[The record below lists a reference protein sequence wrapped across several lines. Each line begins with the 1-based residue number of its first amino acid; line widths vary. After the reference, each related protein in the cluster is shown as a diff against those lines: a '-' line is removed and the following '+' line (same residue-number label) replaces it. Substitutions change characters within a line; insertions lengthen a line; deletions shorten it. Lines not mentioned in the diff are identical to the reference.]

1 MAPPRTR
8 PSTDTIRGRDS
19 IGLYLDSIAKIP
31 LLTAQ
36 EEVELARAIE
46 AGQCAEH
53 ILDGTVPNTLQ
64 AKRDELEVIAEQ
76 GRQAFTTFVQA
87 NLRLVVSLARKYTR
101 VTQLSMLD
109 LIQEGN
115 AGLIRAV
122 EKFDY
127 AKGYKFSTYAT
138 WWVRQA
144 ITRGIAH
151 HGHIV
156 RLPAHVAE
164 QVSQI
169 VNARRRLSN
178 DLNREPTPE
187 EIAEQVSMTA
197 DQITELLRYT
207 HDHVSLDA
215 PIDADSSTTLGDL
228 LAQHN
233 EDAPQQTL
241 LDAENRERL
250 ENLLGHLDERSTDI
264 VRRRYGL
271 KDGTVEKVADIG
283 RHWGI
288 TGERVRQLERA
299 ALQKMQGEGMRLVA

>member
-1 MAPPRTR
+1 MV
-8 PSTDTIRGRDS
+8 DTIRGRDS

-31 LLTAQ
+31 LLSAH
-36 EEVELARAIE
+36 EEVELARTIE
-46 AGQCAEH
+46 AGQMAEH
-53 ILDGTVPNTLQ
+53 ILDGTLPNTVG
-64 AKRDELEVIAEQ
+64 ATTRELEAVAEQ

-169 VNARRRLSN
+169 VNARRRLCN
-178 DLNREPTPE
+178 DLGREPLPE
-187 EIAEQVSMTA
+187 EIAEQVNMTA
-197 DQITELLRYT
+197 EQITELMRYT
-207 HDHVSLDA
+207 HEHVSLDA
-215 PIDADSSTTLGDL
+215 PIDPDTTTSLGDL
-228 LAQHN
+228 LAQRN
-233 EDAPQQTL
+233 QETPQQTEV
-241 LDAENRERL
+241 DAENRERL
-250 ENLLGHLDERSTDI
+250 EHLLCHLDERSTDI

-271 KDGTVEKVADIG
+271 QDGTVEKVADIG

-299 ALQKMQGEGMRLVA
+299 ALQVMARESEMVA